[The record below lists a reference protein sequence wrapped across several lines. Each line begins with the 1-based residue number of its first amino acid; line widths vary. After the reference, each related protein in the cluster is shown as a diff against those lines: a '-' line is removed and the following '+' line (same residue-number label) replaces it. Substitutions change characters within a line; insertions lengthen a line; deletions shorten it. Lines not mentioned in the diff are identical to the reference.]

1 MSVSHFVV
9 CDRSEDRLN
18 KSAEEITKAT
28 GRKVSLSVILNIYC
42 RTLCFGKSLLI
53 SFLYV
58 LLVFITWKPLPPQK
72 TAFFSMLKQVFPVRM
87 DVRKAD
93 DVATAVDKSI
103 SEFGLPDLV
112 LNNAAGNF
120 ISPTERLS
128 PNAFATIIGIVLQGT
143 ANVTLDIGKRLIKEK
158 KGDMDNYGN
167 FFLTTTTKLI
177 QEH

>member
-1 MSVSHFVV
+1 MSISHFVV
-9 CDRSEDRLN
+9 YDRSEDRLN

-28 GRKVSLSVILNIYC
+28 GRKVSLWPIFLVILNIYC

-158 KGDMDNYGN
+158 KGDD
-167 FFLTTTTKLI
+167 LQQVWKLL
-177 QEH
+177 

>member
-1 MSVSHFVV
+1 
-9 CDRSEDRLN
+9 
-18 KSAEEITKAT
+18 
-28 GRKVSLSVILNIYC
+28 
-42 RTLCFGKSLLI
+42 
-53 SFLYV
+53 
-58 LLVFITWKPLPPQK
+58 
-72 TAFFSMLKQVFPVRM
+72 MLKQVFPVRM

-158 KGDMDNYGN
+158 KGDDLQQVWKLLKKKKGALTS
-167 FFLTTTTKLI
+167 FL
-177 QEH
+177 QENVV

>member
-1 MSVSHFVV
+1 
-9 CDRSEDRLN
+9 
-18 KSAEEITKAT
+18 
-28 GRKVSLSVILNIYC
+28 
-42 RTLCFGKSLLI
+42 
-53 SFLYV
+53 
-58 LLVFITWKPLPPQK
+58 
-72 TAFFSMLKQVFPVRM
+72 MLKQVFPVRM

-93 DVATAVDKSI
+93 EVATAVDKSI

-177 QEH
+177 QEHWLLSCKKM